1 MKDILLHVPVEV
13 DAKPVTSYAIALAER
28 FGAHLTAAAVSFK
41 PIAVGSP
48 FEAVAASVIAGALEA
63 EENKAR
69 AATAAFEQ
77 AVRGTAL
84 QWDSHLVHED
94 AATACAWFTDRARHH
109 DLILCQQANPDAL
122 GAESLLTE
130 SVMFSSGRPVL
141 VVPYIQRASPSFDR
155 IALCWNGSANA
166 ARAVHD
172 AMLFLK
178 KAKKI
183 DILHVTELRSVE
195 EIFQPAEIATHLD
208 RHGLRVNVETL
219 ASPDLTP
226 ADAVL
231 NFIADNGTTL
241 LVMGAYGHSRLREFI
256 LGGMTKDMLAM
267 MTVPTLLAH

>member
-1 MKDILLHVPVEV
+1 MKDILLHVPVEAN
-13 DAKPVTSYAIALAER
+13 AKPVTNYAIALAQQ

-48 FEAVAASVIAGALEA
+48 FEAVAASVITGALEA
-63 EENKAR
+63 EENRTK
-69 AATAAFEQ
+69 AATATFEQ
-77 AVRGTAL
+77 AVRGAQL
-84 QWDSHLVHED
+84 QWDSHLIYKD
-94 AATACAWFTDRARHH
+94 AETACSWFTDRALHY

-122 GAESLLTE
+122 GAEGLLTE
-130 SVMFSSGRPVL
+130 TAMFSSGRPVL
-141 VVPYIQRASPSFDR
+141 VIPYIQRAAPSYDR
-155 IALCWNGSANA
+155 IAVCWNGSANA

-172 AMLFLK
+172 AMPFLK

-183 DILHVTELRSVE
+183 DILHATESSSSD
-195 EIFQPAEIATHLD
+195 EIFTPAYIATHLA
-208 RHGLRVNVETL
+208 RHSLKVNVEIL

-231 NFIADNGTTL
+231 NFIADNGTKF

>member
-1 MKDILLHVPVEV
+1 MKDILLHVPVEA
-13 DAKPVTSYAIALAER
+13 DAKPVRNYAIALAQQ

-48 FEAVAASVIAGALEA
+48 FEAVAASVVAGALEA
-63 EENKAR
+63 EEKKSHAAR
-69 AATAAFEQ
+69 SAFEQ
-77 AVRGTAL
+77 AVRGTSL
-84 QWDSHLVHED
+84 QWESHVVYED
-94 AATACAWFTDRARHH
+94 AETAYTWFADRARHH

-122 GAESLLTE
+122 GAEGLLTE
-130 SVMFSSGRPVL
+130 EIMFSSGRPVL
-141 VVPYIQRASPSFDR
+141 VVPYIQRAAPSFDR
-155 IALCWNGSANA
+155 IAVCWNGSANA

-172 AMLFLK
+172 AMPFLK

-183 DILHVTELRSVE
+183 DILHVTERLSASEV
-195 EIFQPAEIATHLD
+195 FKPADIATHLA
-208 RHGLRVNVETL
+208 RHGLKVNVETL

-231 NFIADNGTTL
+231 NFIADNGTTF